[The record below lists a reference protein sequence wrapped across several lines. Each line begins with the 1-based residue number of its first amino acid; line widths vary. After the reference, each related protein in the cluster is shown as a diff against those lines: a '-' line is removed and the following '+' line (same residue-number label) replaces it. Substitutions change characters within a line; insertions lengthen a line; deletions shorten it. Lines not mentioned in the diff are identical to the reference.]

1 VPFQDLLSRV
11 QPNDRTSRIKEAWD
25 RATSIG
31 LLGAMWIASEDVANA
46 TLIPS
51 AAAEETNATDP
62 TPAAKLVVVSQA
74 DQAPSAVQVQV
85 ETAGD
90 VGVAQPD
97 AATNQD
103 SAGPANETT
112 EAKEGPSAQAHGS
125 STSVQLIEETLAS
138 QSLSELLHQVGDE
151 PSEPAPLVAAET
163 TSEPVEWSDGV
174 TIHGTDA
181 ADVLVGTLGADIL
194 IGGAGDDHLQGR
206 GGGDAIRG
214 GAGDDTIEGGSGD
227 DIASGGSGND
237 KVSGASGNDM
247 LDGGS
252 GNDALQGGSGDDV
265 VIGGLGGDWLIG
277 GEGADS
283 FKFTCL
289 DDSGTTEETRDR
301 ILDFKQGE
309 DKIDLVKINADSE
322 ALADLTLVFVG
333 LEEFGL
339 GRGQLRY
346 QQFRGDH
353 ADDDRTLIELSNGD
367 GHAHMQVELH
377 GLFTMTVDDFL
388 F

>member
-1 VPFQDLLSRV
+1 VRFQELLSRA
-11 QPNDRTSRIKEAWD
+11 QPNDRTSRIQGAWD
-25 RATSIG
+25 RATAIG
-31 LLGAMWIASEDVANA
+31 LLGAMWIASEDVAN
-46 TLIPS
+46 TIFIPS

-62 TPAAKLVVVSQA
+62 TLAAKPVVVSQA
-74 DQAPSAVQVQV
+74 DQAPSAVQSVQV

-90 VGVAQPD
+90 GGVAQPD

-103 SAGPANETT
+103 SASPANETT

-151 PSEPAPLVAAET
+151 SSEPAPLVAAET
-163 TSEPVEWSDGV
+163 TSEPVERSDGV
-174 TIHGTDA
+174 TIQGTDA
-181 ADVLVGTLGADIL
+181 ADVLVGTPGADIL

-206 GGGDAIRG
+206 GG
-214 GAGDDTIEGGSGD
+214 DDTIEGGSGD
-227 DIASGGSGND
+227 DIASGGRGND
-237 KVSGASGNDM
+237 KVSGDSGNDI

-252 GNDALQGGSGDDV
+252 GNDAVQGGSGDDV
-265 VIGGLGGDWLIG
+265 VIGGLGADWLIG

-322 ALADLTLVFVG
+322 ALANLTLVFVG

-339 GRGQLRY
+339 GHGQLRY